1 MGNQREYLP
10 SGGFS
15 QYLYVQHKDFSPIII
30 NGIRGVVVHYLPD
43 KSTDHTG
50 LPTYA
55 NTSDVY
61 FRVGSN
67 GSVIQAKIYRDR
79 RHCIDIDWGHTHTN
93 RKGDG
98 KIFPKGTAH
107 VQTYPV
113 NEKGEAIR
121 YSENARLMTEEE
133 ISKYGPLILAFNP
146 NVKFR
151 INK

>member
-15 QYLYVQHKDFSPIII
+15 QYLYAPHKDFSPITI

-61 FRVGSN
+61 FRVGIKGN
-67 GSVIQAKIYRDR
+67 VIQAKVYKDR
-79 RHCIDIDWGHTHTN
+79 KHVLDIDWGHTHRNTN
-93 RKGDG
+93 GNGKVFQKGV
-98 KIFPKGTAH
+98 AH
-107 VQTYPV
+107 VQINIIDRAGHAY
-113 NEKGEAIR
+113 R
-121 YSENARLMTEEE
+121 DSDNARLMTDEE
-133 ISKYGPLILAFNP
+133 IEKYGPLIHAFAP
-146 NVKFR
+146 NVIFR
-151 INK
+151 P